1 MEISFD
7 NYIEVPVTSQ
17 SSDVF
22 YFRVTPEILEEAG
35 VTKAEEL
42 VVLIQNEAID
52 PFKYEGEWDNTDSEI
67 QEIHYDWSRVC

>member
-1 MEISFD
+1 MD
-7 NYIEVPVTSQ
+7 DAYIEVPVTCQ

-42 VVLIQNEAID
+42 VVLIQNGAID
-52 PFKYEGEWDNTDSEI
+52 PFEYEGEWDSTDSEI